1 MKPALDERAAPDPVS
16 GAVSFHPDPP
26 GSFHPD
32 PPGSFHPDPP
42 VSFHPDPPR
51 AHPTLSERD
60 FWRAVGATVLA
71 TLRPW
76 LR

>member
-1 MKPALDERAAPDPVS
+1 MRPALDERAAPDPVS

-26 GSFHPD
+26 PSFHAAR
-32 PPGSFHPDPP
+32 P
-42 VSFHPDPPR
+42 VSP
-51 AHPTLSERD
+51 PTLSERD

>member
-1 MKPALDERAAPDPVS
+1 MRPALDERAAPDPVS
-16 GAVSFHPDPP
+16 GAVAFHPDPRVP
-26 GSFHPD
+26 L
-32 PPGSFHPDPP
+32 
-42 VSFHPDPPR
+42 
-51 AHPTLSERD
+51 PTLSERD